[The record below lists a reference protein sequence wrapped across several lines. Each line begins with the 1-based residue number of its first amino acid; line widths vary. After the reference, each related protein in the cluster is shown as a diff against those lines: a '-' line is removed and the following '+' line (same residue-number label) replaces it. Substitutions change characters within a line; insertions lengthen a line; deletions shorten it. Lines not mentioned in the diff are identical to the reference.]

1 MLKKIIRFIRNCNNF
16 VNVYSKKIDEIE
28 ENVNSLSNDFINAK
42 NNVKDDLLKMEEQI
56 NNLDYVNL
64 EYINLHTD
72 VSKNR
77 VLIVGFYGAP
87 NLGDELMLFSIL
99 KKLSPI
105 DSGLDITVMMSE
117 NFNFDITDYP
127 KCKII
132 HYPKNI
138 IDINTLANYYDTLI
152 IGGGALL
159 DDTDY
164 TLNSN
169 MLSLPTTLINLSY
182 RMITCKK
189 NVILYGLSSSYE
201 LNNKEFIR
209 KLNYISSNANYFS
222 LRDTNSLKVLNK
234 CGINTNK
241 IRIVHD
247 LVYTLDYCKYNKTL
261 KNDSCTRV
269 GLIYVCNENNYDKLC
284 ELTKNIVKYFKEKK
298 QDYKIVMIPFYEYLN
313 NDTGYYKKIIEY
325 LNDKNIENL
334 EYTSNVDE
342 VFNTISNLDVC
353 VSMRYHGTLISNMLG
368 VPTLNLLYD
377 IHKHYKNKV
386 GYLYE
391 NYGYKNYQ
399 VNYSSTNS
407 ELFINTFDKLC
418 KLQKNKLLSKQVNT
432 EANQQIDEVLKK
444 FVLKESKVK

>member
-1 MLKKIIRFIRNCNNF
+1 
-16 VNVYSKKIDEIE
+16 
-28 ENVNSLSNDFINAK
+28 
-42 NNVKDDLLKMEEQI
+42 
-56 NNLDYVNL
+56 
-64 EYINLHTD
+64 
-72 VSKNR
+72 
-77 VLIVGFYGAP
+77 
-87 NLGDELMLFSIL
+87 MLFSIL
-99 KKLSPI
+99 NKLSPI
-105 DSGLDITVMMSE
+105 DNGL
-117 NFNFDITDYP
+117 DITDYP

-138 IDINTLANYYDTLI
+138 IDINTLANYYDTVI
-152 IGGGALL
+152 IGCGALL

-368 VPTLNLLYD
+368 VPTLNLLFD

>member
-1 MLKKIIRFIRNCNNF
+1 M
-16 VNVYSKKIDEIE
+16 
-28 ENVNSLSNDFINAK
+28 
-42 NNVKDDLLKMEEQI
+42 
-56 NNLDYVNL
+56 
-64 EYINLHTD
+64 
-72 VSKNR
+72 
-77 VLIVGFYGAP
+77 
-87 NLGDELMLFSIL
+87 
-99 KKLSPI
+99 
-105 DSGLDITVMMSE
+105 
-117 NFNFDITDYP
+117 
-127 KCKII
+127 
-132 HYPKNI
+132 
-138 IDINTLANYYDTLI
+138 
-152 IGGGALL
+152 
-159 DDTDY
+159 
-164 TLNSN
+164 
-169 MLSLPTTLINLSY
+169 
-182 RMITCKK
+182 
-189 NVILYGLSSSYE
+189 SSSYE

-247 LVYTLDYCKYNKTL
+247 LAYTLDYCKYNKTL

-418 KLQKNKLLSKQVNT
+418 KLQKNKLLSKQVNY

>member
-222 LRDTNSLKVLNK
+222 LRDTNSLKILNK

-298 QDYKIVMIPFYEYLN
+298 QDYKIVMIPFYEY
-313 NDTGYYKKIIEY
+313 
-325 LNDKNIENL
+325 
-334 EYTSNVDE
+334 
-342 VFNTISNLDVC
+342 
-353 VSMRYHGTLISNMLG
+353 
-368 VPTLNLLYD
+368 
-377 IHKHYKNKV
+377 
-386 GYLYE
+386 
-391 NYGYKNYQ
+391 
-399 VNYSSTNS
+399 
-407 ELFINTFDKLC
+407 
-418 KLQKNKLLSKQVNT
+418 
-432 EANQQIDEVLKK
+432 
-444 FVLKESKVK
+444 